1 MIYAGAPVL
10 ILVLLRR
17 CVYPFFFLFGLE
29 LAGQEMLKTSIGH
42 KTV

>member
-1 MIYAGAPVL
+1 MICRRYRPL

-29 LAGQEMLKTSIGH
+29 LAGQEML
-42 KTV
+42 